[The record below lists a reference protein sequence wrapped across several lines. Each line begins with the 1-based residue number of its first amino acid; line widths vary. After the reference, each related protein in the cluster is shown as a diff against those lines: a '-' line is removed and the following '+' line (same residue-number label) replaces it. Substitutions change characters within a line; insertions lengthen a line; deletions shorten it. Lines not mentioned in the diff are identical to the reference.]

1 MRCKSSLCQKEP
13 WCMSQVRPCSFNW
26 LTLCLLFFKS
36 FAVWKY
42 CDSALVKLKKR
53 AYRACIPCLVTW
65 DKRWV
70 YFDGWSL
77 LHVAKWQRGNRK
89 IASRKWGGFFFA
101 YIPSPRIWE
110 VFNSLIF
117 HRPSHVCNDVAVS
130 QGQWVVGF
138 QVVNGRKDCE
148 VPSR

>member
-13 WCMSQVRPCSFNW
+13 WCMSQVRPCTFNW
-26 LTLCLLFFKS
+26 LTLRLLFFKS
-36 FAVWKY
+36 CAV
-42 CDSALVKLKKR
+42 LKVLWFCFGQIEKR
-53 AYRACIPCLVTW
+53 VYRACIPWLVTW
-65 DKRWV
+65 DKLWV

-89 IASRKWGGFFFA
+89 NCLQKVRGTFA

-110 VFNSLIF
+110 VSKCLIF

-138 QVVNGRKDCE
+138 QIVNGRKDCE